1 MNKPATSDGTVGK
14 ALDVLDAVAAH
25 GAPVRFSELLS
36 ASPHPKATLYRFLQT
51 LTNQGMLRYDPRAQ
65 AYSLG
70 LRLVR
75 LAHTAW
81 RQSSLAPQ
89 AAPFIDK
96 LAEQTGETVHLA
108 QIDAGQV
115 IFVDKR
121 SSTQNFETMAQPGRV
136 APAFCTGVGKVILA
150 HLSDTDRARALQ
162 QQAFMKYTPNTHSN
176 VSSLTEELNEIAR
189 DGVAFDREEHEQG
202 IISIAAPILS
212 STNAVIGALS
222 IATSTSRH
230 SLESLTSFR
239 PALIQTATQI
249 GTAVESWQFPAQP

>member
-1 MNKPATSDGTVGK
+1 MNKPAGGDGTVGK
-14 ALDVLDAVAAH
+14 AMDVLDAVAAV
-25 GAPVRFSELLS
+25 GGPVRFSELLA

-51 LTNQGMLRYDPRAQ
+51 LTNQGMLNYDPRTQ
-65 AYSLG
+65 VYTLG

-89 AAPFIDK
+89 ASPFIEA
-96 LAEQTGETVHLA
+96 LAQETGETIHLA

-115 IFVDKR
+115 VFVDKR
-121 SSTQNFETMAQPGRV
+121 TSAKNFETMAQPGRV

-150 HLSDTDRARALQ
+150 HLTADRRARALQ
-162 QQAFMKYTPNTHSN
+162 QQAFMKYTPNTHTTQD
-176 VSSLTEELNEIAR
+176 SLIAELNEIAH

-212 STNAVIGALS
+212 SANRVIGALS

-230 SLESLTSFR
+230 SLESLTAFR

-249 GTAVESWQFPAQP
+249 GTAAEDWQFPAQP